1 MIAVDLGQSGC
12 RISIE
17 GKIHSS
23 NRGKLAGE
31 SILVA
36 LEENFKILDAKSEL
50 VTLSLTGL
58 FGHVEVD
65 QVVFLQIQWC
75 NALPLIMATYQE

>member
-31 SILVA
+31 LVLVS
-36 LEENFKILDAKSEL
+36 LEENFKNIDAKSEL
-50 VTLSLTGL
+50 VTLSLTG
-58 FGHVEVD
+58 
-65 QVVFLQIQWC
+65 FLATLTMQDRIC
-75 NALPLIMATYQE
+75 TFALSTSAPKKLQ